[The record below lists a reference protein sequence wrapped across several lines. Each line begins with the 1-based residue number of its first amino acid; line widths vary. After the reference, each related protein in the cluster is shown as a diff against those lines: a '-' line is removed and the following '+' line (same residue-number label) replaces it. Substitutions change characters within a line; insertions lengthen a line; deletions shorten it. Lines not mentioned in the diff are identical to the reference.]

1 MVCLGKANCCTFIR
15 VPNPDGSDLLIAL
28 GAVVQR
34 LKNRP
39 LPEHASLSGRP
50 FAPRHVSTLLQ
61 IAQAAPLGMSELAE
75 RMNVSLAT
83 VSQVVTDLE
92 EWGLVERTTDPADR
106 RRTLVNVAAEHRP
119 TTQLILDQR
128 LRPLDRTL
136 RRLEPDERTALIRG
150 LGVLAE
156 ELDRND
162 THNAAHNEVRRETAS
177 KAGNR

>member
-1 MVCLGKANCCTFIR
+1 MPST
-15 VPNPDGSDLLIAL
+15 DSSDLLIAL
-28 GAVVQR
+28 GAVVKR

-39 LPEHASLSGRP
+39 LPEHSSLSGVP
-50 FAPRHVSTLLQ
+50 LAPRHISTLLQ
-61 IAQAAPLGMSELAE
+61 IAQVAPLGMSELAE
-75 RMNVSLAT
+75 HMNVSLAT

-106 RRTLVNVAAEHRP
+106 RRTLVNVAAAHQP
-119 TTQLILDQR
+119 TTRLIFEQR
-128 LRPLDRTL
+128 LRPLERAL

-162 THNAAHNEVRRETAS
+162 TSSVSSETTS
-177 KAGNR
+177 KASSR

>member
-1 MVCLGKANCCTFIR
+1 M
-15 VPNPDGSDLLIAL
+15 PSPDSSDLLIAL

-61 IAQAAPLGMSELAE
+61 IAQAAPLGMSDLAE

-92 EWGLVERTTDPADR
+92 EWGLVERTTDPGDR

-128 LRPLDRTL
+128 LRPLDRAL

-156 ELDRND
+156 ELDRNE
-162 THNAAHNEVRRETAS
+162 THNDVRRETAS

>member
-1 MVCLGKANCCTFIR
+1 MPST
-15 VPNPDGSDLLIAL
+15 DSSDLLIAL
-28 GAVVQR
+28 GAVVKR

-39 LPEHASLSGRP
+39 LPEHSSLSGMP
-50 FAPRHVSTLLQ
+50 FAPRHISTLLQ

-92 EWGLVERTTDPADR
+92 EWGLVERTTDSGDR
-106 RRTLVNVAAEHRP
+106 RRTLVNVAAAHRP
-119 TTQLILDQR
+119 TTRLILEQR
-128 LRPLDRTL
+128 LRPLDRAL

-162 THNAAHNEVRRETAS
+162 KTPAAGRESTA
-177 KAGNR
+177 KAGNQ

>member
-1 MVCLGKANCCTFIR
+1 MPT
-15 VPNPDGSDLLIAL
+15 PDSSDLLIAL
-28 GAVVQR
+28 GAVVKR
-34 LKNRP
+34 LKHRP
-39 LPEHASLSGRP
+39 LPEHSSLTGMP
-50 FAPRHVSTLLQ
+50 FAPRHISTLLQ
-61 IAQAAPLGMSELAE
+61 IAQAAPLGMTELAE

-106 RRTLVNVAAEHRP
+106 RRTLVNVAAAHRP
-119 TTQLILDQR
+119 TTRLILEQR
-128 LRPLDRTL
+128 LRPLDRAL
-136 RRLEPDERTALIRG
+136 RRLEPDERTGLIRG

-162 THNAAHNEVRRETAS
+162 KNTPAAREAGRDETAT